1 MGSLSDKWDVGMA
14 KIRGEESGALDV
26 ATVKATLNDEVVPKE
41 KHVRTLK
48 IACSGSAPRQQ
59 VNYVIHGLNK
69 RMEEAKS
76 AWLVTL
82 KTLIVY
88 HRLMRE
94 VDPSLQVGCPAMQS
108 HQAAIQFGCR
118 RALVSI

>member
-1 MGSLSDKWDVGMA
+1 MNTQRDQFFKRIPHHDL
-14 KIRGEESGALDV
+14 
-26 ATVKATLNDEVVPKE
+26 
-41 KHVRTLK
+41 
-48 IACSGSAPRQQ
+48 QQ